1 MTDKPPNAFTM
12 FKGKGFLSNDEKIMQ
27 SQRNK
32 MGGSASAKRARP
44 QEEREFQEKLLKRG
58 ATK

>member
-12 FKGKGFLSNDEKIMQ
+12 FKGKGFLSNDKKIMQ

-32 MGGSASAKRARP
+32 AGGAASYAKARP
-44 QEEREFQEKLLKRG
+44 QQEADFQEKLLKRG
-58 ATK
+58 AKK